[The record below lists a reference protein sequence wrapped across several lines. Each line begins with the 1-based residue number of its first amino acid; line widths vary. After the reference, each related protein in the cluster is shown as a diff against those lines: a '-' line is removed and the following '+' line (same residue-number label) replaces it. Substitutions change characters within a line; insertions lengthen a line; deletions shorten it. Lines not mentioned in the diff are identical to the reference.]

1 MMTNFRFRAAHCF
14 GWAALWMTVVAAA
27 NWQLPQATAGYIDN
41 VLATPNLVATWRLGE
56 ATGPTAVEVVGTN
69 ANANN
74 GTYVNTVPS
83 DFGQPG
89 LLTGDANTAVKFNG
103 STSYVDAGNDASLN
117 AAWSGVTMAAWVNQ
131 TNSGGVQMIAG
142 KWNNTVA
149 NDHMGIFLYNG
160 QLIGA
165 VGDGSSAANGHTGT
179 AVLSTNQRHFVA
191 FTWQAGS
198 GLTQLYVDG
207 VLDPILLPGTL
218 STSMNAI
225 SAKNFFIGAQSPG
238 FRHFD
243 GIIDEVSVFN
253 RALSAGE
260 ISSLYQVG
268 FAGPPA
274 PAPEPGSMVLLAGGL
289 CVLASRRRRA
299 RTA

>member
-1 MMTNFRFRAAHCF
+1 MSVIHFEAVRRSFC
-14 GWAALWMTVVAAA
+14 AALLVFVAGGSLVSNKAE
-27 NWQLPQATAGYIDN
+27 AGYIDD
-41 VLATPNLVATWRLGE
+41 LMATPNLVATWRLGE
-56 ATGPTAVEVVGTN
+56 ASGPTAVEEVGTN

-74 GTYVNTVPS
+74 GTYTNFGPS
-83 DFGQPG
+83 DYGQPG

-103 STSYVDAGNDASLN
+103 STNYVDAGNDASLN
-117 AAWSGVTMAAWVNQ
+117 GAWSGITMAAWVNQ

-142 KWNNTVA
+142 KWNNVVA
-149 NDHMGIFLYNG
+149 NDHMGIFMLNG

-165 VGDGSSAANGHTGT
+165 VGDGTSNINGTTGT

-198 GLTQLYVDG
+198 GMYQLYVDG
-207 VLDPILLPGTL
+207 VLDPISIAGTPV
-218 STSMNAI
+218 TSMNAT

-238 FRHFD
+238 NRHFN
-243 GIIDEVSVFN
+243 GIIDEVSVFD

-260 ISSLYQVG
+260 IASLYQIG
-268 FAGPPA
+268 FDGPPL

-289 CVLASRRRRA
+289 CLVAARRRRSRA
-299 RTA
+299 A